1 MSKVEKQQATQPKS
15 MEVPSP
21 RDQPKVEKTE
31 KQTSSKPKTHQPMYD
46 APYYKGSG
54 KLAHKV
60 AIVTGADSG
69 IGRSVAIL
77 FAREGADVVIVYSNK
92 NEEEANTTKSLVEQ
106 EGRRSLLLCGDVCD
120 KKFCSEIVK
129 KTIDEFGK
137 IDVLVNN
144 AGVGP
149 VGSPS
154 EELEEVEDFEK
165 SFRMNVL
172 SAVTLSNAAAKQMER
187 GGSIINTTSVASY
200 KECDSVVDYTTTKSA
215 VNAFTKSLAQHL
227 VDRGIRVNGVQPGP
241 IWTPVVSKLP
251 QERLSSFGEET
262 AMGRAGEPEE
272 VAPAFV
278 FLASQVDSSYITGQ
292 IIQVN
297 GGTISPSLP

>member
-1 MSKVEKQQATQPKS
+1 MSKVEKQQATKPKG

-21 RDQPKVEKTE
+21 RDQPKEEKTE
-31 KQTSSKPKTHQPMYD
+31 KKTSSKPKTPMYD

-92 NEEEANTTKSLVEQ
+92 CEEEANTTKSLVEK
-106 EGRRSLLLCGDVCD
+106 EGQRSLLLCGDVCD
-120 KKFCSEIVK
+120 KKFCCEIVK

-137 IDVLVNN
+137 IDILVNN

-149 VGSPS
+149 IGSPS
-154 EELEEVEDFEK
+154 TEELEEVEDFEK

-172 SAVTLSNAAAKQMER
+172 SAVTLSNAAAKSMER

-200 KECDSVVDYTTTKSA
+200 KECDSVVDFTTTKAA

-251 QERLSSFGEET
+251 KERLSSFGEET

-278 FLASQVDSSYITGQ
+278 FLASQIDSSYITGQ